1 MPVDFSRRVN
11 TQSYIVAKPDVEE
24 RALLADY
31 FKEDVRDV
39 TKLLPELDISLWPDF
54 V

>member
-1 MPVDFSRRVN
+1 MNRRVN
-11 TQSYIVAKPDVEE
+11 AQSYIVAKSDAEE
-24 RALLADY
+24 QALLADY
-31 FKEDVRDV
+31 FEEDVKAI